1 MDRTPNAPTSL
12 PTPKLNRGIKGFFA
26 EISREMKK
34 VTWPP
39 HKETNRLTGIV
50 LAVCG
55 LVVVILTAM
64 HFAADMIISAMT
76 KGF

>member
-1 MDRTPNAPTSL
+1 MDRTPQAPASIA
-12 PTPKLNRGIKGFFA
+12 TPKLNRGLKGFIA

-55 LVVVILTAM
+55 LVVVMLLLM
-64 HFAADMIISAMT
+64 HVAAELFVETLT